1 MHLSCPCCVFL
12 IVALANIVVMWLA
25 NSSEAPVR
33 YGALLP
39 WIKAYRISD
48 RGKNACSNH
57 RVCSARRIDTR
68 LRIRNTD
75 HGADPQ

>member
-39 WIKAYRISD
+39 WIKAY
-48 RGKNACSNH
+48 
-57 RVCSARRIDTR
+57 
-68 LRIRNTD
+68 
-75 HGADPQ
+75 

>member
-1 MHLSCPCCVFL
+1 VFL

-39 WIKAYRISD
+39 WIKAY
-48 RGKNACSNH
+48 
-57 RVCSARRIDTR
+57 
-68 LRIRNTD
+68 
-75 HGADPQ
+75 ADPQ